1 MHAAFTQSQQK
12 LSAVAAALGIPKTS
26 TAEQFVAAI
35 TARRQ
40 AIVEEEDELAKDP
53 RVAARLAQVRQAE
66 ERIVQQQYPEASV
79 VAAAVMDAAKGAGS
93 FMDLAEIVN
102 TAIYEAAARVSGATP
117 AQAAGG
123 AQPSA
128 PQQPVAPTA
137 PPPERR
143 FTGESMPRGGDG
155 MFDPGITRE
164 QARTPEGFFQQLR
177 QRVPG
182 L

>member
-117 AQAAGG
+117 ATAGG

-164 QARTPEGFFQQLR
+164 QASTPEGFFQQLR